1 MTPQKASILLRAW
14 HKAFKD
20 FGKSNETKVKELLE
34 AADLI
39 DSLAA
44 DLDTLRKFTVE
55 LSARNEELHKEKLT
69 LALRVKQLEV
79 ERDAAIDDMTE
90 MAQYVSDDVCPWCDQ
105 TECELGCMGTGANSG
120 FNWRGV
126 QKEE

>member
-44 DLDTLRKFTVE
+44 DLEDMTARYKIADDCAKKKGEMNEKPFAE
-55 LSARNEELHKEKLT
+55 LSAGK
-69 LALRVKQLEV
+69 A
-79 ERDAAIDDMTE
+79 ERDAT
-90 MAQYVSDDVCPWCDQ
+90 DVNEQPWATCARS
-105 TECELGCMGTGANSG
+105 TAFGNWE
-120 FNWRGV
+120 WRGV
-126 QKEE
+126 TKED